1 MTWENERR
9 AICRAM
15 LDAADTETT
24 HAVYVCRTAYNGFA
38 DADALLGLGSGR
50 YMELPPDKREL
61 AREKTTELGRD
72 LKAAAV
78 RHGEPEPTEARLTR
92 VHGVGLELDVRT
104 GRPEWAADPDGMP
117 ADLFLEW
124 RAGLKTTRAA
134 RWARRHAVA
143 DTDPLWESFKETA
156 DVPKWFGRDLYGE
169 LDADTLALA
178 AAYGWNDQR
187 VRARLHDAV
196 QAAVEKD

>member
-1 MTWENERR
+1 MTWESERR

-15 LDAADTETT
+15 LDAADNGTT
-24 HAVYVCRTAYNGFA
+24 YAVRVCWTAYDGFA

-50 YMELPPDKREL
+50 HMELPPDEREP
-61 AREKTTELGRD
+61 AREKVTALGRD
-72 LKAAAV
+72 LRTAAA

-143 DTDPLWESFKETA
+143 DVDPLWESFKETA

-178 AAYGWNDQR
+178 AAYGWDDPR

-196 QAAVEKD
+196 RAAVEED

>member
-15 LDAADTETT
+15 LDAADNGTT
-24 HAVYVCRTAYNGFA
+24 HAVYVCWTTYDGFA
-38 DADALLGLGSGR
+38 DAD
-50 YMELPPDKREL
+50 EREL
-61 AREKTTELGRD
+61 ARERVTALGRD
-72 LKAAAV
+72 LKAAAA
-78 RHGEPEPTEARLTR
+78 RYGESEPAEARLTR
-92 VHGVGLELDVRT
+92 VHGVGLELDIRT

-143 DTDPLWESFKETA
+143 DADPLWESFTETA
-156 DVPKWFGRDLYGE
+156 DVPKWFGRDLYEE

-187 VRARLHDAV
+187 ARARLHDAV
-196 QAAVEKD
+196 RAAVEEN

>member
-1 MTWENERR
+1 
-9 AICRAM
+9 
-15 LDAADTETT
+15 
-24 HAVYVCRTAYNGFA
+24 
-38 DADALLGLGSGR
+38 
-50 YMELPPDKREL
+50 MELPPDEREP
-61 AREKTTELGRD
+61 AREKVTALGRD
-72 LKAAAV
+72 LRTAAA

-143 DTDPLWESFKETA
+143 DVDPLWESFKETA

-178 AAYGWNDQR
+178 AAYGWDDPR

-196 QAAVEKD
+196 QAAVEED

>member
-1 MTWENERR
+1 MVRCDVMTWENERR

-15 LDAADTETT
+15 LDAADNGTT
-24 HAVYVCRTAYNGFA
+24 HAVYVCWTAYDGFA

-50 YMELPPDKREL
+50 YMELPPDEREL
-61 AREKTTELGRD
+61 AREKVTELGRD

-92 VHGVGLELDVRT
+92 VRGVGLELDVRT

-143 DTDPLWESFKETA
+143 D
-156 DVPKWFGRDLYGE
+156 VPKWFGRDLYGE

-178 AAYGWNDQR
+178 AAYGWDDPR

-196 QAAVEKD
+196 RAVAEERD

>member
-1 MTWENERR
+1 
-9 AICRAM
+9 
-15 LDAADTETT
+15 
-24 HAVYVCRTAYNGFA
+24 
-38 DADALLGLGSGR
+38 
-50 YMELPPDKREL
+50 
-61 AREKTTELGRD
+61 
-72 LKAAAV
+72 
-78 RHGEPEPTEARLTR
+78 
-92 VHGVGLELDVRT
+92 
-104 GRPEWAADPDGMP
+104 MP

-143 DTDPLWESFKETA
+143 DVDPLWESFKETA

-178 AAYGWNDQR
+178 AAYGWDDPR

-196 QAAVEKD
+196 RAAAEED

>member
-1 MTWENERR
+1 
-9 AICRAM
+9 
-15 LDAADTETT
+15 
-24 HAVYVCRTAYNGFA
+24 
-38 DADALLGLGSGR
+38 
-50 YMELPPDKREL
+50 
-61 AREKTTELGRD
+61 
-72 LKAAAV
+72 
-78 RHGEPEPTEARLTR
+78 
-92 VHGVGLELDVRT
+92 
-104 GRPEWAADPDGMP
+104 MP

-143 DTDPLWESFKETA
+143 DADPLWESFTETA

-178 AAYGWNDQR
+178 AAYGWDDQR

-196 QAAVEKD
+196 RAAVEED